1 MIVLDT
7 DHMTELQRTD
17 SKRRVKLVEHLEQI
31 GDLPVATTIVTVE
44 ERLRGY
50 LSTINR
56 RPAGNEQVVPYA
68 ELLELMEFFS
78 EWHIL
83 PFDQKAAQQFHDLKA
98 AKVRIGTMDLKIAA
112 IVLALGAT
120 LLSAN
125 LRDFQQVP
133 GLSVED
139 WLS

>member
-1 MIVLDT
+1 MVILDT
-7 DHMTELQRTD
+7 DRITELQRPE
-17 SKRRVKLVEHLEQI
+17 SRRRIKLVERLGQL
-31 GDLPVATTIVTVE
+31 GDRGLATSIVTVE

-50 LSTINR
+50 LATINQ
-56 RPAGNEQVVPYA
+56 RPAGNQQVVPYM

-78 EWHIL
+78 GWTIL
-83 PFDQKAAQQFHDLKA
+83 PFDQTAAQQFHELKA
-98 AKVRIGTMDLKIAA
+98 RKIRIGTMDLKIAA

-120 LLSAN
+120 LYSAN
-125 LRDFQQVP
+125 LRDFRQVP